1 MSELSPEPSI
11 PAAGADPGRRKAVA
25 HEARGAQTCAVTS
38 AVGLG
43 KINAPLAVTANPVPR
58 LYNLPRRIRY
68 WASVPLPSRSSSSMP
83 AAVCTSFLSDR
94 PSSKPKGEST

>member
-58 LYNLPRRIRY
+58 LYNLPDEFVIGRASPCRAVHRARCRRQFAR
-68 WASVPLPSRSSSSMP
+68 R
-83 AAVCTSFLSDR
+83 F
-94 PSSKPKGEST
+94 